1 MAKPANLFVPAS
13 FTACTNSTAEVVM
26 GTVTIPAFFLRSPY
40 KLGVSYSVQT
50 PSTNSTDT
58 FVPKVKVNAIVAAS
72 LAAHDVVNNEV
83 IDGQAEGMFKDGKL
97 HVRSLSASSIGST
110 LGGVHLVDQ
119 TVDTNADVVITLTGQ
134 WSVANAG
141 NNAVAKEF
149 IVSLQPL
156 D

>member
-13 FTACTNSTAEVVM
+13 FTRCTNSTAEVVM
-26 GTVTIPAFFLRSPY
+26 AQVTVPAYFLRVPY
-40 KLGVSYSVQT
+40 KLGVDASCKL

-58 FVPKVKVNAIVAAS
+58 FTFRVKVNSHVVATVP
-72 LAAHDVVNNEV
+72 AHDAVNNEV
-83 IDGQAEGMFKDGKL
+83 LGAQVQGSFSSGLLQA
-97 HVRSLSASSIGST
+97 RSLAAGSVAAPYG
-110 LGGVHLVDQ
+110 LHLADLAC
-119 TVDTNADVVITLTGQ
+119 DTNADVVITLTGQ

-141 NNAVAKEF
+141 NVADAKEF